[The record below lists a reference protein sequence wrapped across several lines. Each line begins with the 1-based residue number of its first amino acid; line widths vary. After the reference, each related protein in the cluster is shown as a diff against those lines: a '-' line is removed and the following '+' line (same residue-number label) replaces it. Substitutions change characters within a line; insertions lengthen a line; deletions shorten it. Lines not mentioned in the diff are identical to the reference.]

1 MEKCKV
7 VHYSKGSINFKYSM
21 HWKLLEKVSS
31 EKDLRVVFTKDLKVR
46 QQYEEAY
53 KKASQIFGLIRRTI
67 QFKDPAVLISLYK
80 SMVRPHMENCSVA

>member
-1 MEKCKV
+1 
-7 VHYSKGSINFKYSM
+7 M